1 MALTNEQK
9 LLITTR
15 VTALLYDLPDGSAGL
30 VSQLIDDAAA
40 WAEAFTCRSSILDGM
55 MTSVG
60 DLAVWMYN
68 RMGTEGESSRSEG
81 GESYSFEEAPRRIY
95 DILKLYRL
103 ARVGG
108 KAHETAETD

>member
-1 MALTNEQK
+1 MALTSDQK
-9 LLITTR
+9 SRITDR
-15 VTALLYDLPDGSAGL
+15 VMTLLYDLPEGSDAL
-30 VSQLIDDAAA
+30 ISQLVDDAAA

-68 RMGTEGESSRSEG
+68 RMGTEGEASRSEG

-108 KAHETAETD
+108 KAHETAETN

>member
-9 LLITTR
+9 QLITNR
-15 VTALLYDLPDGSAGL
+15 VTTLLYDLPEDSSAL

-55 MTSVG
+55 ITSVG

-68 RMGTEGESSRSEG
+68 RMGTEGEAGRSEG